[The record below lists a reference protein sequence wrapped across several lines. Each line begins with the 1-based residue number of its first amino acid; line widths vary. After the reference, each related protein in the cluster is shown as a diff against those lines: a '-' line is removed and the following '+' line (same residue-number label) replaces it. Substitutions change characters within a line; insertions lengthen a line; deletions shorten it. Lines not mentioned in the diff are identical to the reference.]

1 MFLDEIGE
9 LSSSVQV
16 KLLRVLQEREFDR
29 VGGTKSISVDV
40 RVISATNKDL
50 KAGLSSGKFREDLF
64 YRLNVFPI
72 TLPRLA
78 DRPEVIFPLAEF
90 FAKKFAAA
98 FGKKITGFTPSGK
111 SALLEYSWPGNIRE
125 LQNVIERAIILAET
139 EIDVYHLNLEG
150 AEESP
155 SAEGLLRKN
164 EREMIQKVLAE
175 VGGNRKHAAQILG
188 LSLRTLQYRIKEYG
202 L

>member
-1 MFLDEIGE
+1 M
-9 LSSSVQV
+9 
-16 KLLRVLQEREFDR
+16 
-29 VGGTKSISVDV
+29 DV
-40 RVISATNKDL
+40 RIISATNKDL
-50 KAGLSSGKFREDLF
+50 KAGLSAGKFREDLF

-90 FAKKFAAA
+90 FAKKFATA
-98 FGKKITGFTPSGK
+98 FGKKITGFTPAGK
-111 SALLEYSWPGNIRE
+111 SALLEYFWPGNIRE
-125 LQNVIERAIILAET
+125 LQNVIERAMILAEA
-139 EIDVYHLNLEG
+139 EIDIHHLNLEG

-188 LSLRTLQYRIKEYG
+188 ISLRTLQYRLKEYE